1 MSFDSSE
8 GRLLARRG
16 FLGGALALAVSACTP
31 EGGINGATSYAGL
44 EPRFRRRRVEYS
56 GKERAGTIVVDTSER
71 YLYFVEEGGMATRYG
86 IGVGREGAAWAG
98 RAYVGRKEEWPRWTP
113 TANMMARDS
122 RLLQYAGGVEG
133 GENNP
138 LGARALYLYRGG
150 RDTMYRL
157 HGTNAPWSIGQASSS
172 GCIRLLNED
181 VMHLYNRVPVGAKVI
196 VRR

>member
-1 MSFDSSE
+1 M
-8 GRLLARRG
+8 
-16 FLGGALALAVSACTP
+16 FLGGALAFAAAAAACTP
-31 EGGINGATSYAGL
+31 QQGGLTSYAGL
-44 EPRFRRRRVEYS
+44 DPRFARRQVDYA
-56 GKERAGTIVVDTSER
+56 GKEKPGTIVVDTSER
-71 YLYFVEEGGMATRYG
+71 YLYFVEPGGKATRYG

-98 RAYVGRKEEWPRWTP
+98 TAYVGRKEEWPRWTP
-113 TANMMARDS
+113 TANMIARDS

-133 GENNP
+133 GEHNP

-181 VMHLYNRVPVGAKVI
+181 VMHLYERVPMGSRVI